1 MRQAALWRCAVCELG
16 PDQRIGGEE
25 ALLISVAG
33 ARGSTEMLD
42 VVMLAIGLGFFA
54 LSVGYTM
61 ACDQL

>member
-1 MRQAALWRCAVCELG
+1 MIRINALVCKQMFAVCG
-16 PDQRIGGEE
+16 
-25 ALLISVAG
+25 AAG
-33 ARGSTEMLD
+33 SGGSTKMLD